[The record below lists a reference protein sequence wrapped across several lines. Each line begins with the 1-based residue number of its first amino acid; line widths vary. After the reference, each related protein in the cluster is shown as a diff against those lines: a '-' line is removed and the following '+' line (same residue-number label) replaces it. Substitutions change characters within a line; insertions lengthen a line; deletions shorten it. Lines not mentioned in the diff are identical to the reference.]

1 MISPVYYA
9 EHSSFGDP
17 TLNGTC
23 IVTLSSAVLQ
33 EEGAVVS
40 AADVVSI
47 ARSPRDASLG
57 LGTVLMN
64 VNVAKLAYHLLQTLP
79 KLRRRFFIRIL
90 TSLCLLPTM
99 MRYVELR
106 FGDCLPLGYVA
117 TREARP
123 S

>member
-1 MISPVYYA
+1 MISPVHYA

-79 KLRRRFFIRIL
+79 KLRRLFIRIL
-90 TSLCLLPTM
+90 ISICLLPTM
-99 MRYVELR
+99 MRSVELR
-106 FGDCLPLGYVA
+106 FGGCLPFGCVA
-117 TREARP
+117 T
-123 S
+123 